1 MIDFKVIKKSKKSWA
16 RVGILTTPHGE
27 VETPA
32 LVPVATKAVIKTLT
46 SEEVKQTNT
55 QLTISNTF
63 HLHLKPGDQIVKKA
77 GGINNFM
84 QADWPTM
91 TDSGGFQVFSLGFG
105 RDMQVGKI
113 TKYFPGKTAEMVVET
128 GNKSKFVKITEEGVH
143 FRSPFDGRKLFIGPK
158 ESIKF
163 QENIGADIIYAFD
176 ECTPPLSTFDYAA
189 KSLELTHRWA
199 KICIDSKKTDQ
210 ALYGIVQGSRYKAL
224 REKASKYI
232 DSLDFAGYGIGGDL
246 GESKDTMDEI
256 LSWVIPNLSEVR
268 PRHMLGIGY
277 LDDMEIIVKRG
288 IDTFDCT
295 VPTHFA
301 RRGIA
306 FTSKGKVNL
315 NQTRYLLD
323 KNPLDKNCLC
333 NTCQVYKRNYICHL
347 FKGDEI
353 TAMRLVTFHNLFY
366 FNKCIAD
373 IRQKIKD
380 GKL

>member
-1 MIDFKVIKKSKKSWA
+1 MIEFKTLKKSKKSWA
-16 RVGILTTPHGE
+16 RLGLLKTPHGE

-46 SEEVKQTNT
+46 SEEVRATNT

-63 HLHLKPGDQIVKKA
+63 HLHLKPGDKIVKKA
-77 GGINNFM
+77 GGINEFM
-84 QADWPTM
+84 KADWPTM

-105 RDMQVGKI
+105 HDMQVGKLL
-113 TKYFPGKTAEMVVET
+113 KYFPGKSKEMVVET
-128 GNKSKFVKITEEGVH
+128 GNKPKSVKITEEGVH
-143 FRSPFDGRKLFIGPK
+143 FSSPFDGRKLFIGPK

-176 ECTPPLSTFDYAA
+176 ECTPPLSTIDYAA

-199 KICIDSKKTDQ
+199 KICVNSKKTDQ
-210 ALYGIVQGSRYKAL
+210 ALYGIVQGSRYKTL
-224 REKASKYI
+224 REKASKFI
-232 DSLDFAGYGIGGDL
+232 DSLDVAGYGIGGDL
-246 GESKDTMDEI
+246 GESRETMDDI
-256 LSWVIPNLSEVR
+256 LSWVIPNLKEGR

-277 LDDMEIIVKRG
+277 LEDMEIIIKRG

-306 FTSKGKVNL
+306 FTSKGKL
-315 NQTRYLLD
+315 DLKKTRYLTD
-323 KNPLDKNCLC
+323 KNPLDKNCKC
-333 NTCQVYKRNYICHL
+333 HTCQVYKRNYICHL

-353 TAMRLVTFHNLFY
+353 TAMRLLTFHNLFY
-366 FNKCIAD
+366 FNKVVAG
-373 IRQKIKD
+373 IRQKIKG
-380 GKL
+380 GKI

>member
-1 MIDFKVIKKSKKSWA
+1 MIEFNVTKKSKKSWA
-16 RVGILTTPHGE
+16 RLGLLKTPHGT

-46 SEEVKQTNT
+46 SEEVKATNT

-63 HLHLKPGDQIVKKA
+63 HLHLKPGDKIVKKA
-77 GGINNFM
+77 GGINEF
-84 QADWPTM
+84 AKFDWPTM

-105 RDMQVGKI
+105 HDMQVGKLL
-113 TKYFPGKTAEMVVET
+113 KYFPGKTKELTVET
-128 GNKSKFVKITEEGVH
+128 GSKPKSVKITPDGVH

-176 ECTPPLSTFDYAA
+176 ECTPPLSTIDYAA
-189 KSLELTHRWA
+189 KSLELTHKWA
-199 KICIDSKKTDQ
+199 KICVDSKKTDQ

-246 GESKDTMDEI
+246 GESRETMDDI
-256 LSWVIPNLSEVR
+256 LSWTIPNLQEGR

-277 LDDMEIIVKRG
+277 LEDMEIIIKRG

-306 FTSKGKVNL
+306 FTSKGKL
-315 NQTRYLLD
+315 DLKKTRFLTD
-323 KNPLDKNCLC
+323 KNPLDKKCEC
-333 NTCQVYKRNYICHL
+333 NTCQTYTRAYICHL

-366 FNKCIAD
+366 FNKVVAD

>member
-1 MIDFKVIKKSKKSWA
+1 MAIEFQILKKSNKSWA
-16 RVGILTTPHGE
+16 RLGILKTPHGE

-63 HLHLKPGDQIVKKA
+63 HLHLRPGDEIVKKA

-84 QADWPTM
+84 KADWPTM

-105 RDMQVGKI
+105 HDMQVGKLL
-113 TKYFPGKTAEMVVET
+113 KYFPGKKELSVDV
-128 GNKSKFVKITEEGVH
+128 GNKPTSVKITEDGVH

-176 ECTPPLSTFDYAA
+176 ECTPPLSTLEYAA

-199 KICIDSKKTDQ
+199 KICVESKKTDQ
-210 ALYGIVQGSRYKAL
+210 ALYGIIQGSRYKRL

-246 GESKDTMDEI
+246 GESKKTMDNI
-256 LSWVIPNLSEVR
+256 LSWIIPNLRESR

-277 LDDMEIIVKRG
+277 LDDMEIMAKRG

-301 RRGIA
+301 RRGMA
-306 FTSKGKVNL
+306 FTSKGKL
-315 NQTRYLLD
+315 NMRQTKYLTD
-323 KNPLDKNCLC
+323 KNPLDKKCAC
-333 NTCQVYKRNYICHL
+333 NTCRTYTRSYISHL
-347 FKGDEI
+347 FRGEEI
-353 TAMRLVTFHNLFY
+353 TAMRLLTFHNLFF
-366 FNKCIAD
+366 FNNYVAN
-373 IRQKIKD
+373 IRQKIRD
-380 GKL
+380 GKI

>member
-1 MIDFKVIKKSKKSWA
+1 MIEFKVLKKSKKSWA
-16 RVGILTTPHGE
+16 RLGLLKTPHGV

-46 SEEVKQTNT
+46 SEEVKATNT

-63 HLHLKPGDQIVKKA
+63 HLHLKPGDKIVKRA
-77 GGINNFM
+77 GGINEFM
-84 QADWPTM
+84 KADWPTM

-105 RDMQVGKI
+105 HDMQVGKLL
-113 TKYFPGKTAEMVVET
+113 KYFPGKSKEMSVEM
-128 GNKSKFVKITEEGVH
+128 GNKPKSVKITEEGVH
-143 FRSPFDGRKLFIGPK
+143 FRSPFDGSKLFIGPK

-176 ECTPPLSTFDYAA
+176 ECTPPLSTIDYAA

-199 KICIDSKKTDQ
+199 KICVDSKKTDQ
-210 ALYGIVQGSRYKAL
+210 ALYGIVQGSRYQPL
-224 REKASKYI
+224 REKASKFI
-232 DSLDFAGYGIGGDL
+232 DSLDVAGYGIGGDL
-246 GESKDTMDEI
+246 GESRQTMDDI
-256 LSWVIPNLSEVR
+256 LSWVIPNLQDGR

-277 LDDMEIIVKRG
+277 LEDMEIIIKRG

-306 FTSKGKVNL
+306 FTSKGKL
-315 NQTRYLLD
+315 DLKKTRFLTD
-323 KNPLDKNCLC
+323 KNPIDKNCLC
-333 NTCQVYKRNYICHL
+333 NTCQTYKRNYICHL

-366 FNKCIAD
+366 FNKVVAD

-380 GKL
+380 GKI

>member
-1 MIDFKVIKKSKKSWA
+1 MIEFKVLKKSKRSWA
-16 RVGILTTPHGE
+16 RLGLLKTPHGV

-46 SEEVKQTNT
+46 SEEVKATNT

-63 HLHLKPGDQIVKKA
+63 HLHLKPGDKIVKKA
-77 GGINNFM
+77 GGINEFM
-84 QADWPTM
+84 KADWPTM

-105 RDMQVGKI
+105 QDMQVGKI
-113 TKYFPGKTAEMVVET
+113 LKYFPGKTDVVVET
-128 GNKSKFVKITEEGVH
+128 GNKPKSVKITEEGVH
-143 FRSPFDGRKLFIGPK
+143 FRSPFDGSKLFIGPK

-176 ECTPPLSTFDYAA
+176 ECTPPLSTIDYAA

-199 KICIDSKKTDQ
+199 KICVDSKKTNQ
-210 ALYGIVQGSRYKAL
+210 ALYGIVQGSRYQPL
-224 REKASKYI
+224 REKASKFI
-232 DSLDFAGYGIGGDL
+232 DSLDVAGYGIGGDL
-246 GESKDTMDEI
+246 GESRQTMDDI
-256 LSWVIPNLSEVR
+256 LSWIIPNLQDGR

-277 LDDMEIIVKRG
+277 LEDMEIIIKRG

-306 FTSKGKVNL
+306 FTSKGKL
-315 NQTRYLLD
+315 DLKKTRFLTD
-323 KNPLDKNCLC
+323 KNPIDKNCLC

-366 FNKCIAD
+366 FNKVVAD

-380 GKL
+380 GKI

>member
-1 MIDFKVIKKSKKSWA
+1 MIEFKVTKKSKKSWA
-16 RVGILTTPHGE
+16 RLGLLKTPHGV

-46 SEEVKQTNT
+46 LEEVRATNT

-63 HLHLKPGDQIVKKA
+63 HLHLKPGDKIVKKA
-77 GGINNFM
+77 GGINEFM
-84 QADWPTM
+84 KADWPTM

-105 RDMQVGKI
+105 QDMQVGKLI
-113 TKYFPGKTAEMVVET
+113 KYFPGKSNEVVEI
-128 GNKSKFVKITEEGVH
+128 GSKSKSVKITEEGVH
-143 FRSPFDGRKLFIGPK
+143 FRSPFDGSKLFIGPK

-176 ECTPPLSTFDYAA
+176 ECTPPLSTIEYAA

-199 KICIDSKKTDQ
+199 KICVDSKKTDQ
-210 ALYGIVQGSRYKAL
+210 ALYGIVQGSRYQPL

-246 GESKDTMDEI
+246 GESRDSMDDI
-256 LSWVIPNLSEVR
+256 LSWVIPNLQEGR

-277 LDDMEIIVKRG
+277 LEDMEIIIKRG

-295 VPTHFA
+295 IPTHLA

-306 FTSKGKVNL
+306 FTSKGKL
-315 NQTRYLLD
+315 DLRKTKFLTD
-323 KNPLDKNCLC
+323 KNPLDKNCKC
-333 NTCQVYKRNYICHL
+333 NTCQVYKRNYISHL
-347 FKGDEI
+347 FRGDEI

-366 FNKCIAD
+366 FNKVVAD

-380 GKL
+380 GKI